1 MKNTI
6 TRLLAALLA
15 LIMVFGLVACG
26 GNKTPDPTDPPKQN
40 DNNKQPEVE
49 ETEKPTEP
57 LEPYTLTWFSF
68 GSEQEGT
75 ADVIAAVNE
84 LLAEVLPNTTL
95 EMAFHNGKA
104 DAYNMALAGAEK
116 IDIAWEGYFT
126 ALQKDMADG
135 NLMELDELIDEYA
148 PNIAAERDS
157 MSDFYKKGTYNGVQ
171 YAIPCAQPVCNESK
185 ELFIHG
191 EWAQYFDMEAIAA
204 EMQGNLKTTQK
215 LLDLID
221 QGLENAV
228 AAGKLVPHQSKVWIS
243 IADIAVRG
251 YALFNANCEVYVDTT
266 VANPTLQLYYEIPE
280 AIMTNKMIASWYEK
294 GYISE
299 SQIVSQMPDDAD
311 RVLYFNGTQNRNWS
325 LADEHGI
332 YASTYKKQNGYTILA
347 NRPEDGFRDMLKV
360 DASNIVI
367 PYTSENP
374 ERAMMFLNLLHD
386 EPGTVGNEIYNIL
399 CLGFA
404 KGSAQAEKYGW
415 YNYELVEQ
423 ADGSLLADKSVMPA
437 DYVSKHSLNGW
448 AMGNQYLQ
456 YNDGSTAM
464 APANVEYCKNYAINV
479 VPNMRTTPIDL
490 MPVDIAPVSHITD
503 AMKGIVGEQK
513 TIFKYGTNGID
524 SVETAGKAAVDIL
537 YAAGYQE
544 VKDYLQGC
552 IDEYMGK

>member
-1 MKNTI
+1 MKKNI

-26 GNKTPDPTDPPKQN
+26 EKTPEPTDPTKQN
-40 DNNKQPEVE
+40 EDPKPTDEPTE
-49 ETEKPTEP
+49 EPTEP

-68 GSEQEGT
+68 GTEQEGT
-75 ADVIAAVNE
+75 ADVIEAVNE

-95 EMAFHNGKA
+95 EMAFHGGKA
-104 DAYNMALAGAEK
+104 DAYNMALAGGEK

-126 ALQKDMADG
+126 SLQKDMADG
-135 NLMELDELIDEYA
+135 NLLALDDLINEYA

-157 MSDFYKKGTYNGVQ
+157 MADFYKKGTYEGVQ
-171 YAIPCAQPVCNESK
+171 YAIPCAQPVANESK
-185 ELFIHG
+185 ELFIHA
-191 EWAQYFDMEAIAA
+191 EWAEYFDMEAIAA

-215 LLDLID
+215 LLDLLD
-221 QGLENAV
+221 QGLDAAA
-228 AAGKLVPHQSKVWIS
+228 AAGKFVPGKDLFWIS
-243 IADIAVRG
+243 INDIGGRG
-251 YALFNANCEVYVDTT
+251 YAMFNANCEVYVDTT
-266 VANPTLQLYYEIPE
+266 VADPKPILRYEIPE
-280 AIMTNKMIASWYEK
+280 YIMVGEMTAKWYEK

-299 SQIVSQMPDDAD
+299 SQIVNQMPEDAQ
-311 RVLYFNGTQNRNWS
+311 RVLYFNGSQNRNWS

-332 YASTYKKQNGYTILA
+332 FETTYKKQPGYSILA
-347 NRPEDGFRDMLKV
+347 NKPEDGFRDMLKV

-386 EPGTVGNEIYNIL
+386 EPGTVGNEIYNML

-423 ADGSLLADKSVMPA
+423 ADGTLLADETVNGA
-437 DYVSKHSLNGW
+437 DYVSKHEISGW

-456 YNDGSTAM
+456 YNNGATAM
-464 APANVEYCKNYAINV
+464 APANVEYCKSFMTEVA
-479 VPNMRTTPIDL
+479 PNMRKSPIDL
-490 MPVDIAPVSHITD
+490 MYVDIAPVSHITD

-513 TIFKYGTNGID
+513 TKFNFGVDGVD
-524 SVETAGKAAVDIL
+524 SVKAAGEAAVKIL
-537 YAAGYQE
+537 YDAGAQE
-544 VKDYLQGC
+544 VIDYLQAE